1 MFGLKTKQT
10 MQSFWQPRLEGM
22 FSGKNEPGWD
32 ALKASFHDP
41 ALNDAPSGV
50 FYAHMQAMTIQIVS
64 MVITKSCSMETAIA
78 SQLFVDNFLESNNHK
93 DVGDLVQKYN
103 SAFGSSSTDGI
114 QKMAELFSAEIADS
128 HLAPQTVAGFH
139 ETLYGLVQPISVL
152 LEKVKLVE

>member
-10 MQSFWQPRLEGM
+10 VQSFWQPRLEGM

-41 ALNDAPSGV
+41 ALNDARSGV

-64 MVITKSCSMETAIA
+64 MVITKSCSMEAAIA
-78 SQLFVDNFLESNNHK
+78 SHLFVDNFLESNNHK

-103 SAFGSSSTDGI
+103 SAFGSSLTDGI
-114 QKMAELFSAEIADS
+114 QKMVELFSAEIANS
-128 HLAPQTVAGFH
+128 QLSPQTVAGFH
-139 ETLYGLVQPISVL
+139 ETLHGLVQPISGL
-152 LEKVKLVE
+152 LGKVKLVE